1 MNDLFFSLL
10 SGWII
15 FYFAVFLPG
24 PNTFFVASVGMGGN
38 RHQIWGAAIGTAV
51 GSFTWCLL
59 ATTGISILVSQLMG
73 WGYSLLKGLASIYML
88 YLAYQIGKQY
98 FNSQNELIKSTSE
111 KNFFN
116 SMRKAIIVAYT
127 NPKAFAFWSALAT
140 IKFNENLTF
149 HVALIFSIGSFFI
162 SAMNYSIIGH
172 FFGMKK
178 FSNYFNR
185 SKNIVNLV
193 FAGLFIF
200 VAVEIW
206 CNWVIIFC
214 LIQRLLI

>member
-1 MNDLFFSLL
+1 MYEVFLALL
-10 SGWII
+10 SGWIV

-24 PNTFFVASVGMGGN
+24 PNTFFVASVGMSGDK
-38 RHQIWGAAIGTAV
+38 HQIWGAAIGTAI

-59 ATTGISILVSQLMG
+59 ATTGISFLISNIMG
-73 WGYSLLKGLASIYML
+73 WGFYLLKVLASAYMV

-98 FNSQNELIKSTSE
+98 FSDQNQLIQSTNE
-111 KNFFN
+111 KNFIS
-116 SMRKAIIVAYT
+116 SMKRAVIVAYT

-140 IKFNENLTF
+140 IKFSDNLNF
-149 HVALIFSIGSFFI
+149 QIAFIFALGSFFI

-178 FSNYFNR
+178 FSNYFTR
-185 SKNIVNLV
+185 PKNFINLI
-193 FAGLFIF
+193 FAGLFLF

-206 CNWVIIFC
+206 
-214 LIQRLLI
+214 LLK

>member
-1 MNDLFFSLL
+1 MYEVFLALL
-10 SGWII
+10 SGWVV

-24 PNTFFVASVGMGGN
+24 PNTFFVASVGMSGN
-38 RHQIWGAAIGTAV
+38 RHQIWGAAIGTAI

-59 ATTGISILVSQLMG
+59 ATTGISFLVSNIMG
-73 WGYSLLKGLASIYML
+73 WGFYLLKVLASAYMI

-98 FNSQNELIKSTSE
+98 FTDQNQLIQSTNE
-111 KNFFN
+111 KNFMS
-116 SMRKAIIVAYT
+116 SMRKAVIVAYT

-140 IKFNENLTF
+140 IKFSDNLNF
-149 HVALIFSIGSFFI
+149 QIALIFALGSFFI

-178 FSNYFNR
+178 FSSYFTKP
-185 SKNIVNLV
+185 KNFINLV
-193 FAGLFIF
+193 FAGLFLF

-206 CNWVIIFC
+206 
-214 LIQRLLI
+214 LLK

>member
-1 MNDLFFSLL
+1 
-10 SGWII
+10 
-15 FYFAVFLPG
+15 
-24 PNTFFVASVGMGGN
+24 
-38 RHQIWGAAIGTAV
+38 
-51 GSFTWCLL
+51 
-59 ATTGISILVSQLMG
+59 
-73 WGYSLLKGLASIYML
+73 ML

-98 FNSQNELIKSTSE
+98 FSNENQIIKSTNE
-111 KNFFN
+111 KNFFY

-140 IKFNENLTF
+140 IKFSDNLTF
-149 HVALIFSIGSFFI
+149 NIALIFATGSFFI

-172 FFGMKK
+172 FFGIKK

-185 SKNIVNLV
+185 PKNIVNLI

-206 CNWVIIFC
+206 
-214 LIQRLLI
+214 LLN

>member
-1 MNDLFFSLL
+1 MYEVFLALL
-10 SGWII
+10 SGWVV

-24 PNTFFVASVGMGGN
+24 PNTFFVASVGMSGN
-38 RHQIWGAAIGTAV
+38 KHQIWGAAIGTAI

-59 ATTGISILVSQLMG
+59 ATTGISFLISNIMG
-73 WGYSLLKGLASIYML
+73 WGFYLLKVLASAYMI

-98 FNSQNELIKSTSE
+98 FTDQNQLIQSTNE
-111 KNFFN
+111 KNFMS
-116 SMRKAIIVAYT
+116 SMKKAVIVAYT

-140 IKFNENLTF
+140 IKFSDNLNF
-149 HVALIFSIGSFFI
+149 QIAFIFALGSFFI

-178 FSNYFNR
+178 FSNYFTR
-185 SKNIVNLV
+185 PKNFINLI
-193 FAGLFIF
+193 FASLFLF

-206 CNWVIIFC
+206 
-214 LIQRLLI
+214 LLN

>member
-1 MNDLFFSLL
+1 MYEVFLALL
-10 SGWII
+10 SGWVV

-24 PNTFFVASVGMGGN
+24 PNTFFVASVGMSGDK
-38 RHQIWGAAIGTAV
+38 HQIWGAAIGTAI

-59 ATTGISILVSQLMG
+59 ATTGISFLISNIMG
-73 WGYSLLKGLASIYML
+73 RGFYLLKVLASTYMV

-98 FNSQNELIKSTSE
+98 FSDQNQLIQSTNE
-111 KNFFN
+111 KNFIS
-116 SMRKAIIVAYT
+116 SMKKAVIVAYT

-140 IKFNENLTF
+140 IKFSDNLNF
-149 HVALIFSIGSFFI
+149 QIAFIFALGSFFI

-178 FSNYFNR
+178 FSNYFTR
-185 SKNIVNLV
+185 PKNLINLV
-193 FAGLFIF
+193 FAGLFLF

-206 CNWVIIFC
+206 
-214 LIQRLLI
+214 LLK

>member
-1 MNDLFFSLL
+1 MYEVFLALL
-10 SGWII
+10 SGWVV

-24 PNTFFVASVGMGGN
+24 PNTFFVASIGMSGN
-38 RHQIWGAAIGTAV
+38 KHQIWGAAIGTAI

-59 ATTGISILVSQLMG
+59 ATTGISFLVSNIMG
-73 WGYSLLKGLASIYML
+73 WGFYLLKVLASAYMI

-98 FNSQNELIKSTSE
+98 FTEQNQLIQSTKE
-111 KNFFN
+111 KNFIS
-116 SMRKAIIVAYT
+116 SMKKAIIVAYT

-140 IKFNENLTF
+140 IKFSDNLNF
-149 HVALIFSIGSFFI
+149 QIALIFALGSFFI

-178 FSNYFNR
+178 FSSYFTKP
-185 SKNIVNLV
+185 KNFINLV
-193 FAGLFIF
+193 FAGLFLF

-206 CNWVIIFC
+206 
-214 LIQRLLI
+214 LLK

>member
-1 MNDLFFSLL
+1 MYEVFLALL
-10 SGWII
+10 SGWVV

-24 PNTFFVASVGMGGN
+24 PNTFFVASVGMSGN
-38 RHQIWGAAIGTAV
+38 KHQIWGAAIGTAI

-59 ATTGISILVSQLMG
+59 ATTGISFLVSNIMG
-73 WGYSLLKGLASIYML
+73 WGFYLLKILASAYMI

-98 FNSQNELIKSTSE
+98 FTEQNQLIQSTKE
-111 KNFFN
+111 KNFIS
-116 SMRKAIIVAYT
+116 SMKKAIIVAYT

-140 IKFNENLTF
+140 IKFSDNLNF
-149 HVALIFSIGSFFI
+149 QIAFIFALGSFFI

-178 FSNYFNR
+178 FSNYFTR
-185 SKNIVNLV
+185 PKNVINLI
-193 FAGLFIF
+193 FAGLFLF

-206 CNWVIIFC
+206 
-214 LIQRLLI
+214 LLK

>member
-1 MNDLFFSLL
+1 MYEVFLALL
-10 SGWII
+10 SGWIV

-38 RHQIWGAAIGTAV
+38 KHQIWGAAVGTAV
-51 GSFTWCLL
+51 GSFTWCIL
-59 ATTGISILVSQLMG
+59 ATTGISFLISNLMG
-73 WGYSLLKGLASIYML
+73 WGYYALKVFASFYML
-88 YLAYQIGKQY
+88 YLAFQIGKQY
-98 FNSQNELIKSTSE
+98 FSNNNELIKSTNE
-111 KNFFN
+111 KNFFY

-140 IKFNENLTF
+140 IKFSDNLNF
-149 HVALIFSIGSFFI
+149 KIAFIFATGSFLI

-185 SKNIVNLV
+185 PKNIVNLL

-206 CNWVIIFC
+206 
-214 LIQRLLI
+214 LIQ

>member
-1 MNDLFFSLL
+1 MYEVFLALI
-10 SGWII
+10 SGWVV

-24 PNTFFVASVGMGGN
+24 PNTFFVASVGMSGN
-38 RHQIWGAAIGTAV
+38 KHQIWGAAIGTAI

-59 ATTGISILVSQLMG
+59 ATTGISFLISNLIG
-73 WGYSLLKGLASIYML
+73 WGFTFLKILASLYML

-98 FNSQNELIKSTSE
+98 FSNENRLIKSSNE
-111 KNFFN
+111 KNFFY
-116 SMRKAIIVAYT
+116 SMRKAVIVAYT

-140 IKFNENLTF
+140 IKFSENLSF
-149 HVALIFSIGSFFI
+149 NIALIFATGSFFI

-172 FFGMKK
+172 FFGIKK

-185 SKNIVNLV
+185 PKNIVNLI

-206 CNWVIIFC
+206 
-214 LIQRLLI
+214 LLS

>member
-1 MNDLFFSLL
+1 MNEVVMALL

-24 PNTFFVASVGMGGN
+24 PNTFFIASVGISGQKK
-38 RHQIWGAAIGTAV
+38 QIWGAAVGTAI

-59 ATTGISILVSQLMG
+59 ATTGISFLISNLMG
-73 WGYSLLKGLASIYML
+73 WGFIVLKILASLYMI
-88 YLAYQIGKQY
+88 YLAYQIGSQY
-98 FNSQNELIKSTSE
+98 FSSENQLIKLSNE
-111 KNFFN
+111 RNFLN
-116 SMRKAIIVAYT
+116 SMKKAIIVAYT

-140 IKFNENLTF
+140 LQFSENLNF
-149 HVALIFSIGSFFI
+149 SIALIFASGSFFI

-172 FFGMKK
+172 FFGIKK

-185 SKNIVNLV
+185 PKNIVNLI

-200 VAVEIW
+200 VAIEIW
-206 CNWVIIFC
+206 V
-214 LIQRLLI
+214 LG

>member
-73 WGYSLLKGLASIYML
+73 WGYSLLKGLASVYML

-127 NPKAFAFWSALAT
+127 NPKAFAFWSALVT
-140 IKFNENLTF
+140 IKFNENLTL

-162 SAMNYSIIGH
+162 SAVNYSIIGH

-206 CNWVIIFC
+206 V
-214 LIQRLLI
+214 LG

>member
-1 MNDLFFSLL
+1 MYEVFLALL
-10 SGWII
+10 SGWIV

-24 PNTFFVASVGMGGN
+24 PNTFFVASVGMSGDK
-38 RHQIWGAAIGTAV
+38 HQIWGAAIGTAI

-59 ATTGISILVSQLMG
+59 ATTGISFLISNIMG
-73 WGYSLLKGLASIYML
+73 WGFYLLKVLASTYMV

-98 FNSQNELIKSTSE
+98 FSDQNQLIQSTNE
-111 KNFFN
+111 KNFIS
-116 SMRKAIIVAYT
+116 SMKKAVIVAYT

-140 IKFNENLTF
+140 IKFSDNLNIQIAF
-149 HVALIFSIGSFFI
+149 IFALGSFFI

-178 FSNYFNR
+178 FSNYFTR
-185 SKNIVNLV
+185 PKNFINLI
-193 FAGLFIF
+193 FAGLFLF

-206 CNWVIIFC
+206 
-214 LIQRLLI
+214 LLK

>member
-1 MNDLFFSLL
+1 MYEVFLALL
-10 SGWII
+10 SGWIV

-24 PNTFFVASVGMGGN
+24 PNTFFVASVGMSGN
-38 RHQIWGAAIGTAV
+38 KHQIWGAAIGTAI

-59 ATTGISILVSQLMG
+59 ATTGISFLISNIMG
-73 WGYSLLKGLASIYML
+73 WGFYLLKVLASAYMV

-98 FNSQNELIKSTSE
+98 FSDQNQLIQSTNE
-111 KNFFN
+111 KNFIS
-116 SMRKAIIVAYT
+116 SMKKAVIVAYT

-140 IKFNENLTF
+140 IKFSDNLNF
-149 HVALIFSIGSFFI
+149 QIAFIFALGSFFI

-178 FSNYFNR
+178 FSNYFTR
-185 SKNIVNLV
+185 PKNFINLI
-193 FAGLFIF
+193 FAGLFLF

-206 CNWVIIFC
+206 
-214 LIQRLLI
+214 LLK

>member
-1 MNDLFFSLL
+1 MYEVFLALL
-10 SGWII
+10 SGWLV

-24 PNTFFVASVGMGGN
+24 PNTFFVASVGISGN
-38 RHQIWGAAIGTAV
+38 KHQIWGAAIGTAI

-59 ATTGISILVSQLMG
+59 ATTGISFLISNLIG
-73 WGYSLLKGLASIYML
+73 WGFTFLKILASLYML

-98 FNSQNELIKSTSE
+98 FSNENQLIKSSNE
-111 KNFFN
+111 KNFFY
-116 SMRKAIIVAYT
+116 SMRKAVIVAYT

-140 IKFNENLTF
+140 IKFSDNLSF
-149 HVALIFSIGSFFI
+149 KIALIFAIGTFFI
-162 SAMNYSIIGH
+162 SAMNYSIIGY
-172 FFGMKK
+172 FFGIKK

-185 SKNIVNLV
+185 PKNIVNLI

-206 CNWVIIFC
+206 
-214 LIQRLLI
+214 LLS

>member
-1 MNDLFFSLL
+1 MYEVFLALL
-10 SGWII
+10 SGWVV

-24 PNTFFVASVGMGGN
+24 PNTFFVASVGMSGN
-38 RHQIWGAAIGTAV
+38 KHQIWGAAIGTAI

-59 ATTGISILVSQLMG
+59 ATTGISFLVSNIMG
-73 WGYSLLKGLASIYML
+73 WGFYLLKVLASAYMI

-98 FNSQNELIKSTSE
+98 FTDQNQLIQSTNE
-111 KNFFN
+111 KNFMS
-116 SMRKAIIVAYT
+116 SMKKAVIVAYT

-140 IKFNENLTF
+140 IKFSDNLNF
-149 HVALIFSIGSFFI
+149 QIALIFALGSFFI

-178 FSNYFNR
+178 FSSYFTKP
-185 SKNIVNLV
+185 KNFINLV
-193 FAGLFIF
+193 FAGLFLF

-206 CNWVIIFC
+206 
-214 LIQRLLI
+214 LLK

>member
-1 MNDLFFSLL
+1 MYEVFLALL
-10 SGWII
+10 SGWIV

-24 PNTFFVASVGMGGN
+24 PNTFFVASVGMSGDK
-38 RHQIWGAAIGTAV
+38 HQIWGAAIGTAI

-59 ATTGISILVSQLMG
+59 ATTGISFLISNIMG
-73 WGYSLLKGLASIYML
+73 WGFYLLKVLASTYMV

-98 FNSQNELIKSTSE
+98 FSDQNQLIQSSSE
-111 KNFFN
+111 KNFIS
-116 SMRKAIIVAYT
+116 SMKKAVIVAYT

-140 IKFNENLTF
+140 IKFSDNLNF
-149 HVALIFSIGSFFI
+149 QIAFIFALGSFFI

-178 FSNYFNR
+178 FSNYFTR
-185 SKNIVNLV
+185 PKSFINLI
-193 FAGLFIF
+193 FAGLFLF

-206 CNWVIIFC
+206 
-214 LIQRLLI
+214 LLK

>member
-1 MNDLFFSLL
+1 MYEVFLALL
-10 SGWII
+10 SGWIV

-24 PNTFFVASVGMGGN
+24 PNTFFVASVGMSGDK
-38 RHQIWGAAIGTAV
+38 HQIWGAAIGTAI

-59 ATTGISILVSQLMG
+59 ATTGISFLISNIMG
-73 WGYSLLKGLASIYML
+73 WGFYLLKILASLYMV

-98 FNSQNELIKSTSE
+98 FTDQNQLIQSTNE
-111 KNFFN
+111 KNFIS
-116 SMRKAIIVAYT
+116 SMKKAVIVAYT

-140 IKFNENLTF
+140 IKFSDNLNF
-149 HVALIFSIGSFFI
+149 QIAFIFALGSFFI

-178 FSNYFNR
+178 FSNYFTR
-185 SKNIVNLV
+185 PKSFINLI
-193 FAGLFIF
+193 FAGLFLF

-206 CNWVIIFC
+206 
-214 LIQRLLI
+214 LLK

>member
-1 MNDLFFSLL
+1 MALL
-10 SGWII
+10 SGWVV

-24 PNTFFVASVGMGGN
+24 PNTFFVASVGMSGN
-38 RHQIWGAAIGTAV
+38 KYQIWGAAIGTAI

-59 ATTGISILVSQLMG
+59 ATTGISFLISNLIG
-73 WGYSLLKGLASIYML
+73 WGFTFLKILASLYML
-88 YLAYQIGKQY
+88 YLAFQIGKQY
-98 FNSQNELIKSTSE
+98 FTSENQLIKSSNE
-111 KNFFN
+111 KNFFY
-116 SMRKAIIVAYT
+116 SLRKAIFVAYT

-140 IKFNENLTF
+140 IKFSENLTLSIAF
-149 HVALIFSIGSFFI
+149 IFASGSFFI

-172 FFGMKK
+172 FFGIKK

-185 SKNIVNLV
+185 PKNLVNLI

-206 CNWVIIFC
+206 
-214 LIQRLLI
+214 LLS

>member
-1 MNDLFFSLL
+1 MALL
-10 SGWII
+10 SGWVV

-38 RHQIWGAAIGTAV
+38 KHQIWGAAIGTAI

-59 ATTGISILVSQLMG
+59 ATTGISFLISNLIG
-73 WGYSLLKGLASIYML
+73 WGFTFLKILASLYML
-88 YLAYQIGKQY
+88 YLAYHIGKQY
-98 FNSQNELIKSTSE
+98 FTSENQLIRSSNE
-111 KNFFN
+111 KNFFY
-116 SMRKAIIVAYT
+116 SLRKAIFVAYT

-140 IKFNENLTF
+140 IKFSENLTLSIAF
-149 HVALIFSIGSFFI
+149 IFALGSFFI

-172 FFGMKK
+172 FFGIKK

-185 SKNIVNLV
+185 PKNLVNLI

-206 CNWVIIFC
+206 
-214 LIQRLLI
+214 LLS